1 MHKRIV
7 LTMPLV
13 IVFLAALAC
22 SLSQPSATLQPTI
35 EPAIAPSTAEPTA
48 QPTETLS
55 PMLPTAKQPVSRLYA
70 VALLTPG
77 HTANIRSAPGQD
89 TPIIGS
95 LTFDSG
101 MISSTG
107 NTAEA
112 DGLHWIEIAWT
123 QNTTAWVS
131 SLYLTEFV
139 PRLTFCSDQKV
150 LDLIENFRGALI
162 TRDGALFKDTVS
174 PTRGLSVRLLNGGNF
189 ANYTPE
195 QVSWLFKSS
204 YAYDWGLG
212 AGSGLPVNGSFM
224 DEVYPSLLK
233 TFDTEASYYCNQVML
248 ETNYPADWPDYYAAF
263 NYYSVHSP
271 IIPGQELDW
280 HVYLVGFEY
289 VDGEPYITSLVH
301 FAWEP

>member
-7 LTMPLV
+7 LTIPLV
-13 IVFLAALAC
+13 IIFLAALAC

-35 EPAIAPSTAEPTA
+35 EPIIAPPTVEPTA

-55 PMLPTAKQPVSRLYA
+55 PVLPTTQGPVSRLYA

-89 TPIIGS
+89 TPIIGL
-95 LTFDSG
+95 LTYDSG
-101 MISSTG
+101 MISGTG

-112 DGLHWIEIAWT
+112 DGLHWIEIAWA
-123 QNTTAWVS
+123 QNTNAWVS
-131 SLYLTEFV
+131 SLYLTEYV
-139 PRLTFCSDQKV
+139 PGQTFCSDQKV
-150 LDLIENFRGALI
+150 LGLIENFRGGLI
-162 TRDGALFKDTVS
+162 TKDGALFKDTVS

-212 AGSGLPVNGSFM
+212 AGSGLEVNGSFM

-233 TFDTEASYYCNQVML
+233 TFDTEARYYCNQVNL
-248 ETNYPADWPDYYAAF
+248 ETNYQVGWPDYYAAF

-271 IIPGQELDW
+271 IIPGEELDW
-280 HVYLVGFEY
+280 HVYMVGFEY
-289 VDGEPYITSLVH
+289 VNGEPYIMSLVH